1 MTIGGDFLGEG
12 ALLDL
17 PDLGHEL
24 GRHEDGQHVLS
35 ANHIRGIPI
44 PVRCARATVGLV
56 LAALAAAEEEILAV
70 DFLDG
75 HPADGAQQHCGADEH
90 ADAWCWH
97 GLGAQ
102 LQHAGLCG
110 GHGAFP
116 ARGAAD
122 LAQGRGH
129 RAGHRRHGCP
139 HGCACGRRCHGHL
152 YRPPECRLLGPREY
166 LRQTQAIGCQ
176 PDLSDDVANGLRL
189 ALAARLHGHRA
200 AG

>member
-70 DFLDG
+70 DLLDG
-75 HPADGAQQHCGADEH
+75 YPADGAQ
-90 ADAWCWH
+90 
-97 GLGAQ
+97 
-102 LQHAGLCG
+102 
-110 GHGAFP
+110 
-116 ARGAAD
+116 
-122 LAQGRGH
+122 
-129 RAGHRRHGCP
+129 
-139 HGCACGRRCHGHL
+139 
-152 YRPPECRLLGPREY
+152 
-166 LRQTQAIGCQ
+166 
-176 PDLSDDVANGLRL
+176 
-189 ALAARLHGHRA
+189 
-200 AG
+200 